1 VDHGVVSVVGVVAAC
16 FVLWALTSDRLTKW
30 GVSAPIL
37 FVGLGLILTHGPI
50 TWAHLSLHSSAI
62 EVIAELTLAIVL
74 FADASRVNARTLRN
88 GAALPLRLLVIG
100 LPLTIALG
108 SVVGLLLLRGVGAW
122 VICAIAAIVAPTDA
136 ALGASIMEDE
146 RVPTAIRRVLNI
158 ESGLNDGIATPFV
171 NLFLAGAVSTA
182 AVHRAHLG
190 RAAIDLVGGAAM
202 GIGLGLATA
211 LLLRLALERGWAGK
225 AAVPLGVVGLA
236 LVAYALAVVAGVNGF
251 VSAFVS
257 GSAFGS
263 VLTTTDIA
271 WRDFAEETGTLLSLT
286 VWFIFG
292 AVMLVPGLQDV
303 NWRQV
308 VFALAALTLVRMVP
322 VAISTAGT
330 RLDKATVLF
339 IGWFGP
345 RGLASVVFG
354 LIAVD
359 TLHGADARV
368 VLGTVTATVLL
379 SVVLH
384 GVTAGVGARAY
395 GESIART
402 HPDGPEHASVH
413 PVITRSLVKPR
424 ADT

>member
-1 VDHGVVSVVGVVAAC
+1 VDHGVVSVVGVVAGC
-16 FVLWALTSDRLTKW
+16 FVLWAITSDRLTKW

-37 FVGLGLILTHGPI
+37 FVGLGLILTHGP
-50 TWAHLSLHSSAI
+50 TALAHLSLHSSAI

-74 FADASRVNARTLRN
+74 FVDASRVNARTLRT
-88 GAALPLRLLVIG
+88 GAALPTRLLLIG
-100 LPLTIALG
+100 LPLAIALG
-108 SVVGLLLLRGVGAW
+108 SVVGLLLLRGVGVWIA
-122 VICAIAAIVAPTDA
+122 CAIAAIVAPTDA
-136 ALGASIMEDE
+136 ALGASIMEDD
-146 RVPTAIRRVLNI
+146 RVPPAIRRVLNI

-171 NLFLAGAVSTA
+171 NLFLAGALSAEAVHSAHVGTA
-182 AVHRAHLG
+182 AV
-190 RAAIDLVGGAAM
+190 DLAGGAAL
-202 GIGLGLATA
+202 GIGVGLATA
-211 LLLRLALERGWAGK
+211 LLIRLALRRGWTGR
-225 AAVPLGVVGLA
+225 AAIPLGVVGLA
-236 LVAYALAVVAGVNGF
+236 PVAYALAVQAGVNGF

-263 VLTTTDIA
+263 VLTTTDIE

-286 VWFIFG
+286 VWFLFG
-292 AVMLVPGLQDV
+292 AVMLVPGLEDV

-322 VAISTAGT
+322 VAIATTGT
-330 RLDKATVLF
+330 RLDKASVLF

-359 TLHGADARV
+359 TLEGSDARV

-384 GVTAGVGARAY
+384 GATAGIGARLY
-395 GESIART
+395 GEAIARK
-402 HPDGPEHASVH
+402 PADGPEHEHVQ
-413 PVITRSLVKPR
+413 PVITRRLMPPR
-424 ADT
+424 TDV